1 MKNYIRGGFVMVAF
15 IVTVL
20 LMPIVLKITKRSIRL
35 AKVSIDSLFDNIEKK
50 FDKND
55 N

>member
-1 MKNYIRGGFVMVAF
+1 MAAF

-20 LMPIVLKITKRSIRL
+20 LIPIVLKIAKRSIRL

>member
-1 MKNYIRGGFVMVAF
+1 MVAF

-50 FDKND
+50 FDKNND
-55 N
+55 